1 MNRQEQ
7 EDWYRQAQEAANLV
21 PGTRVRITEA
31 VPSMHNGWS
40 SRWVPSMNHYIG
52 TEQEVMACRGNA
64 GVRLQGTGTIVW
76 PFYIL
81 EVLERPKAQDTIKT
95 LAEQISSFAEYSYA
109 DAAIRTVQADRERTA
124 NLQRATALA
133 QSYQRSFSVEVDSS
147 EDSERG

>member
-31 VPSMHNGWS
+31 VPSMHNGWN
-40 SRWVPSMNHYIG
+40 SRWAPSMNAYIG

-64 GVRLQGTGTIVW
+64 GVRLYGTGTIVW

-81 EVLERPKAQDTIKT
+81 EVLERPQVPNTLKVLAQS
-95 LAEQISSFAEYSYA
+95 LSEFGEYSYA
-109 DAAIRTVQADRERTA
+109 EAP
-124 NLQRATALA
+124 ALA
-133 QSYQRSFSVEVDSS
+133 QSYQRSISVWLDSS